1 MTFLHGAAI
10 VLGTVA
16 LVLVSYGAGRWLL
29 GGEDGSDR
37 KDLAGSVLFRIAAL
51 HGLILSLVF
60 AQQMG
65 DYRDLARGVA
75 EEASAIADIHF
86 DAARYGEAA
95 SAAIRPQLG
104 AYASAVIGEE
114 WTGLGETGAM
124 SAAAWAHW
132 NAAYEAVLDLVPR
145 TPRQEALRSN
155 MLSRIH
161 LVASH
166 RDARADH
173 SLAPIGAMFW
183 AAAIAGVVATALAYH
198 VYAPTWRNLALL
210 ALFAAFTGLVLFF
223 IHAFSNPYAAPGA
236 LAPEA
241 YQRLVERDLE

>member
-1 MTFLHGAAI
+1 MLLHGAAI
-10 VLGTVA
+10 VLGTAA

-29 GGEDGSDR
+29 GPEDGTDR
-37 KDLAGSVLFRIAAL
+37 KELAGSVLFRIAAL

-65 DYRDLARGVA
+65 DYRELARNVA
-75 EEASAIADIHF
+75 EEASAVADIYF
-86 DAARYGEAA
+86 DAARYGEGVRAA
-95 SAAIRPQLG
+95 LQPELS
-104 AYASAVIGEE
+104 AYAAAVIEDE
-114 WTGLGETGAM
+114 WVRLGETGRM
-124 SAAAWAHW
+124 SDEAWARW
-132 NAAYEAVLDLVPR
+132 GAAYEAVLDLVPQ
-145 TPRQEALRSN
+145 TPRQEALRAN
-155 MLSRIH
+155 MLARIH
-161 LVASH
+161 LVAEH

-198 VYAPTWRNLALL
+198 VYAPTWRNLALM
-210 ALFAAFTGLVLFF
+210 ALFASFTGLVLFF

-241 YQRLVERDLE
+241 YERLVVRELG